1 MFLVLREALIFAECG
16 RVCRTETGSGVPN
29 FSSCLQLISYY
40 STGFTCSCQSH
51 AIFGFDFRIPRT
63 PLITFTPAN
72 WCVDD
77 SIGLDCRFE
86 NGQGKLNHVELHRL
100 VTRNS
105 EWITKREI
113 GEQESRHC
121 TVSDD
126 VEGRANDHGRD
137 AILFQNS
144 RRQTHG
150 LMTDGSE
157 RNEEGKVRT
166 VLLAPP

>member
-1 MFLVLREALIFAECG
+1 M
-16 RVCRTETGSGVPN
+16 
-29 FSSCLQLISYY
+29 
-40 STGFTCSCQSH
+40 
-51 AIFGFDFRIPRT
+51 
-63 PLITFTPAN
+63 
-72 WCVDD
+72 
-77 SIGLDCRFE
+77 
-86 NGQGKLNHVELHRL
+86 ELHRL

-113 GEQESRHC
+113 GEQESWHC

-157 RNEEGKVRT
+157 RNEEGNIRAVFPTSPQYFRRIAVQSTALT
-166 VLLAPP
+166 VLRGYAVESSRQCAKPP